1 LSLNLEE
8 KKAVVAEVGTQVAN
22 AQAIIIAEYRGLE
35 VGSMTVL
42 RRKARESGVY
52 LRVLKNTLARRAVEG
67 TPFAGLSDQMIG
79 PLTYGI
85 SSDPVAVA
93 KVMHEFA
100 KASNDKFTV
109 KAGAMANF
117 VMTPK
122 DVASLATM
130 PSRDELLAKLLGTMQ
145 APIAQFVRTL
155 NEVPT
160 KFVRGLAAVRDKKA
174 EGAVA

>member
-8 KKAVVAEVGTQVAN
+8 KKAVVAEVTAQVAN
-22 AQAIIIAEYRGLE
+22 AQAIIIAEYRGLG
-35 VGSMTVL
+35 VSDMTVL

-52 LRVLKNTLARRAVEG
+52 LRVLKNTLARRAVAD
-67 TPFAGLSDQMIG
+67 TPFAGLADQMIG

-85 SSDPVAVA
+85 STDPVAAA

-100 KASNDKFTV
+100 KGSNEKFVV

-117 VMTPK
+117 VMSPK

-160 KFVRGLAAVRDKKA
+160 KFVRGLAAVRDAKETA
-174 EGAVA
+174 